1 MRSSL
6 SRLAVLAV
14 CVVAVAGAVLPSTAG
29 AASGY
34 HMTRPFVDENGDTA
48 RAVGKI
54 CTGSKFGKWRWR
66 VALGSGER
74 RVSYRWVERIYPDG
88 KARHLS
94 FTYIGGSIVEE
105 QPTEALREL
114 FVSIVKRSLNRITV
128 KLAGKQLVYETPFGD
143 STYSKPFKPAAGC

>member
-14 CVVAVAGAVLPSTAG
+14 CLVAVAATAVPATAG

-34 HMTRPFVDENGDTA
+34 HMTRPFVDENGDSA
-48 RAVGKI
+48 RAVGKL

-66 VALGSGER
+66 VTLGSGDLR
-74 RVSYRWVERIYPDG
+74 ASYRWIEPIYPDG

-94 FTYIGGSIVEE
+94 FTYIGGPLVDE
-105 QPTEALREL
+105 QPAGALRDL
-114 FVSIVKRSLNRITV
+114 FTRTVKRSLNRITV
-128 KLAGKQLVYETPFGD
+128 KLAGKKLVYETPFGG
-143 STYSKPFKPAAGC
+143 SSVGFRPAQGC